1 MTTQAMSKR
10 GRPSKGNR
18 HVVTARMDSAEAQK
32 LFKVAESLGMSVSEL
47 IAEHM
52 TRYLASI
59 DLDALTSQEALPIA
73 KAS

>member
-32 LFKVAESLGMSVSEL
+32 LFKVAECLGMSVSEL
-47 IAEHM
+47 IADHM

-59 DLDALTSQEALPIA
+59 DLDALISQEALPIA